1 LVPFFGVRA
10 FSLGS
15 GWDVVLKLG
24 RVVWKGRRGERCRVV
39 RVKVQMRHFG
49 DLEELIER
57 VGNEGRGIERGQ
69 ERL

>member
-1 LVPFFGVRA
+1 
-10 FSLGS
+10 
-15 GWDVVLKLG
+15 
-24 RVVWKGRRGERCRVV
+24 V

-57 VGNEGRGIERGQ
+57 VGNEGRGIERGE